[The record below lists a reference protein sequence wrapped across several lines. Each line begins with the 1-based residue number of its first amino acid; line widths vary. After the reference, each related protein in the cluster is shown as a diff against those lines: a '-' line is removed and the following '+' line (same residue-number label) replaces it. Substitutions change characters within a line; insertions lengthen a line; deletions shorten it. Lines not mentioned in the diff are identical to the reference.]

1 MDRRR
6 GTAARRVP
14 ALRALSVVKAI
25 PMRILDPDGA
35 LGGRASG
42 RSRLVPAGAG
52 ETVHVLVDSAT
63 VKVGVEDTAGTL
75 SMIEVTLSAG
85 GGVPDHVHA
94 RDDETMYVL
103 EGSLDVRVGD
113 EHLAL
118 GAGGCAFAPRGTVHG
133 FSNPGFATARLLL
146 IASPAVEPQR
156 AFLELAAGFA
166 VGVPT
171 GRVSPARGDGGALES
186 AFRAL
191 AAAGDV
197 TLETPAVG
205 RAGD

>member
-1 MDRRR
+1 VDRRH
-6 GTAARRVP
+6 GPAARRTF
-14 ALRALSVVKAI
+14 ALRAHPVVKAI
-25 PMRILDPDGA
+25 RMRTLDSADAPA
-35 LGGRASG
+35 APASG

-63 VKVGVEDTAGTL
+63 TKVGVEDSAGTL
-75 SMIEVTLSAG
+75 SMVEVRLSPG

-94 RDDETMYVL
+94 RDDETVYVL

-133 FSNPGFATARLLL
+133 FSNPGFASARLLL

-156 AFLELAAGFA
+156 AFLELAAGLA

-171 GRVSPARGDGGALES
+171 GRVSPARGDAGAFET
-186 AFRAL
+186 AFREL
-191 AAAGDV
+191 AASRDV
-197 TLETPAVG
+197 TLASAAG
-205 RAGD
+205 AHRAD